1 LITIIIINISSL
13 IWWCKDNVRER
24 KGFKVITLSATL
36 IVLNCPGLFF
46 PHSKK
51 ILSDIVLY
59 FGRPSCTLSRG
70 CYSKHRNTT
79 AYEGRINSQCS
90 LGLSPAQT
98 QVWNTTH
105 CSNYS
110 RIHLINTCYRHTFYS
125 CRKYQPSWWVD
136 WSHKT

>member
-1 LITIIIINISSL
+1 MIAIIIINMMM
-13 IWWCKDNVRER
+13 WRKCKR
-24 KGFKVITLSATL
+24 KEKLAWLKVITVSAWL
-36 IVLNCPGLFF
+36 IVLNCPGLFS

-51 ILSDIVLY
+51 ILSDVVLY

-70 CYSKHRNTT
+70 CNSKHRNTT

-110 RIHLINTCYRHTFYS
+110 RIHLINTCYQHTFYS
-125 CRKYQPSWWVD
+125 CRKYQPSWWVH